1 MSNELT
7 FPTRKEQWDHV
18 MSLSKAEL
26 QLVAFDLGESK
37 IQLLQLLSRHVSN
50 AEMNM
55 ILWSMGIDTQ
65 LSDDD

>member
-18 MSLSKAEL
+18 ASLSKAEL
-26 QLVAFDLGESK
+26 QLVAFDLGDHK

-50 AEMNM
+50 AEMRM